1 KDSYVVFKKES
12 CDEAT
17 YVVINNSNKKQ
28 MINLSFMPKGAY
40 NELLSNTEVIIDTL
54 LPVKPYTAYILKQ
67 V

>member
-1 KDSYVVFKKES
+1 
-12 CDEAT
+12 
-17 YVVINNSNKKQ
+17 

-40 NELLSNTEVIIDTL
+40 NELLSKTEVIIDTL